1 MINNNLFGDYGD
13 FNQARH
19 IDSDKID
26 STIEYIEF
34 FYILNGIDL
43 TFNKFKNMTLEDK
56 LQFMKVNNRNNKING
71 LLDNE

>member
-1 MINNNLFGDYGD
+1 MMINNNLFGDYGD
-13 FNQARH
+13 FNQA
-19 IDSDKID
+19 
-26 STIEYIEF
+26 
-34 FYILNGIDL
+34 ILNGIDL